1 MKKLLCLILALLLA
15 GCGAAAEEPPEL
27 KGSLTVHYLAGGAL
41 VRCNGENLL
50 VDCGGEITAEK
61 LKNYGVEKLSR
72 VVLTGA
78 GRDAGLE
85 ELLKTFPAEVHKPG
99 EKENAFWLDCAAVT
113 VAETGAVRVAFG
125 EDVFLFRGAAAETT
139 AQENV
144 RVLWIAEGAS
154 PGENVKPDYLMVDG
168 RAEEGLKESY
178 EVFDRDYGPVT
189 VETEGKGI
197 RISFTLFNSDSVAS

>member
-27 KGSLTVHYLAGGAL
+27 KGSLTVHYLSGGAL

-61 LKNYGVEKLSR
+61 LKNYGVENLSR

-85 ELLKTFPAEVHKPG
+85 DLLKTFPVEVHKPG
-99 EKENAFWLDCAAVT
+99 EKETTFWLDCAAVT
-113 VAETGAVRVAFG
+113 VRETGAVHVAFG
-125 EDVFLFRGAAAETT
+125 EDSFLFRGAAAETV
-139 AQENV
+139 AEENL

-154 PGENVKPDYLMVDG
+154 PGENVKPDYLLVDG
-168 RAEEGLKESY
+168 RAEEGLKETY
-178 EVFDRDYGPVT
+178 KVFDRDYGPVT
-189 VETEGKGI
+189 VETEGTGV